1 MSSIVVKANILV
13 IGSGLAG
20 LLASIDL
27 CKRGFAVTLVAKGA
41 LSQSNSSC
49 AQGGVAALNGQSN
62 HSELGDLNDSLEQHL
77 IDTIK
82 SGAGL
87 TDPLVAAEIIN
98 YGPRLIEHLT
108 SLGVDFDRL
117 PSGLFEKALEGGHA
131 HPRVLHVKDA
141 TGKAITEALID
152 SLRNMEKSAAGR
164 LGIVENAF
172 VRQLLVNAGRCVG
185 ALVSLGADEALVKYS
200 ADAVVLATGG
210 SGQVFAR
217 TTNPLLATGDGMALA
232 MRAGALLADLEMV
245 QFHPTALALEN
256 APSIL
261 ISEAV
266 RGQGAVLRDDC
277 GHRFAQDFHPDGELA
292 TRDVVARAIHSTM
305 MGRKIDHVDLDFSSI
320 GADDI
325 AARFPNIVR
334 DCRRYGIDPLV
345 QSVPVA
351 PAAHYGMGGVW
362 TDVWG
367 QTTVTGLFAI
377 GECASN
383 GLHGANRLASNS
395 LLEAGC
401 MAMKVADSLQHLFI
415 NNFCSIA
422 TQQLFSS
429 NKNSDDSLI
438 VYLPD
443 SVARMRSIMY
453 ENAGLVRTE
462 SSLNVA
468 LKLLKEESK
477 VARLSEL
484 SDEEVVSANLRLVSE
499 LIVVS
504 ALERKESRGAHYRSD
519 YPVVDNEDFAVR
531 LTVSGIDSH
540 YKLGR
545 LDVRSTQTFVER
557 QFAMVANVA

>member
-1 MSSIVVKANILV
+1 MNIMSTTAVKANILV

-20 LLASIDL
+20 LLAAIDL
-27 CKRGFAVTLVAKGA
+27 CKRGFAVTLLAKGA

-49 AQGGVAALNGQSN
+49 AQGGVAALAPASCDA
-62 HSELGDLNDSLEQHL
+62 SDSLEQHL

-117 PSGLFEKALEGGHA
+117 PSGLFERALEGGHS
-131 HPRVLHVKDA
+131 HPRVLHVQDA
-141 TGKAITEALID
+141 TGKAITAALID
-152 SLRNMEKSAAGR
+152 GLQELEKSAAGR
-164 LGIVENAF
+164 LVIVEHAF
-172 VRQLLVNAGRCVG
+172 VRQLLVSVGRCVG
-185 ALVSLGADEALVKYS
+185 ALVSSTPDGALVKYR

-217 TTNPLLATGDGMALA
+217 TTNPDLATGDGVALA

-245 QFHPTALALEN
+245 QFHPTALALAN

-277 GHRFAQDFHPDGELA
+277 GHRFARNFHPDGELA

-305 MGRKIDHVDLDFSSI
+305 MARNIDHVDLDFSTI
-320 GADDI
+320 GADVVVT
-325 AARFPNIVR
+325 RFPNIVR

-351 PAAHYGMGGVW
+351 PAAHYAMGGVW
-362 TDVWG
+362 TDAWG
-367 QTTVTGLFAI
+367 QTSVKGLFAI

-401 MAMKVADSLQHLFI
+401 MAMKVTESLHHIFV
-415 NNFCSIA
+415 NNFCSIV
-422 TQQLFSS
+422 SRERVIS
-429 NKNSDDSLI
+429 GNNVDDGLI

-443 SVARMRSIMY
+443 SVVRMRSIMY
-453 ENAGLVRTE
+453 ENAGLVRSET
-462 SSLNVA
+462 SLNA
-468 LKLLKEESK
+468 AMAMLKEESK

-484 SDEEVVSANLRLVSE
+484 SDQEVVSANLRLLAE
-499 LIVVS
+499 LIVVC
-504 ALERKESRGAHYRSD
+504 ALERKESRGAHFRSD
-519 YPVVDNEDFAVR
+519 YPVIDNETFAAR
-531 LTVSGIDSH
+531 ITVNGLDSH
-540 YKLGR
+540 YRLGR
-545 LDVRSTQTFVER
+545 LDVKNAQTLVER
-557 QFAMVANVA
+557 QFAVVSNVA